1 MFRDQSR
8 FITRGG
14 GEFSPLTKYKGGL
27 SKIVW
32 QTVRRIGVN
41 GLKYVVLSYL
51 PLVAWE
57 VFPKVVLLL
66 FLSSL
71 LTQIYDTGRLKP
83 GLKTIGIK

>member
-32 QTVRRIGVN
+32 QTVRRIGVK

-51 PLVAWE
+51 PLVA
-57 VFPKVVLLL
+57 
-66 FLSSL
+66 
-71 LTQIYDTGRLKP
+71 
-83 GLKTIGIK
+83 

>member
-8 FITRGG
+8 FITGGG

-32 QTVRRIGVN
+32 QTVRRIGVK

-51 PLVAWE
+51 PLVA
-57 VFPKVVLLL
+57 
-66 FLSSL
+66 
-71 LTQIYDTGRLKP
+71 
-83 GLKTIGIK
+83 